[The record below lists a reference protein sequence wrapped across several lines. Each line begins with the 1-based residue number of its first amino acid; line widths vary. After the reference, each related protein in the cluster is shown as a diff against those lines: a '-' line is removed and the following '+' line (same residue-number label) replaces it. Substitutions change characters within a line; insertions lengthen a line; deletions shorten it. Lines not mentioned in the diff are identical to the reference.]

1 MIDKILSVAKALF
14 SFRGEFQKAK
24 REKRDR
30 IADLFE
36 KISNCVKDVYSEL
49 KSDEVPHGKCAEML
63 TYANMLT
70 DTVKDEI
77 GEERAEE
84 LAKDLIEAH
93 EVEVLLWQLHNV
105 PDKDLQL
112 SKLDEASGV
121 FMALAN
127 IVRAS

>member
-63 TYANMLT
+63 TYANQLQSMTAGRGTYTMEFCHYDPLPKQLT
-70 DTVKDEI
+70 QKLLEEKDAK
-77 GEERAEE
+77 EEE
-84 LAKDLIEAH
+84 K
-93 EVEVLLWQLHNV
+93 
-105 PDKDLQL
+105 
-112 SKLDEASGV
+112 
-121 FMALAN
+121 
-127 IVRAS
+127 